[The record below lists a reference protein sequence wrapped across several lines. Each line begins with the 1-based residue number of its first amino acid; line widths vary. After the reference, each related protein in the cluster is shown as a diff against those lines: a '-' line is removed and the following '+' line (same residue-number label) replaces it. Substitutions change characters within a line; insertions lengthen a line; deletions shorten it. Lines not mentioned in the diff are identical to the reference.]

1 MEGRLLGE
9 NGVWGP
15 IFMISATNA
24 TLGFS
29 RPSVAPM
36 LDGGFAVAFVD
47 GGEVF
52 LRLLH
57 SDGSPVGPP
66 VMANTHT
73 LGTQNDP
80 AVAVL
85 DNGNVAVAWASRNQ
99 AGAESAGDIYL
110 KVFDPQG
117 ASAPPSRLLT
127 AVVRK
132 GVRKG
137 VRGVDLLAKC
147 LPVFAGRI
155 YIGVALTAER
165 GPVNGALSA
174 NQMRPA
180 WWRSTA
186 EPLPCFGP
194 RLATMVL
201 MSLVRHGWASVLACD
216 DKRVHLLP
224 PPPRPSPNALS
235 FVFNSIFCIE
245 PTSHFFLNIFQG
257 V

>member
-1 MEGRLLGE
+1 MVPCLDFFFFGYALSVDFRQQVEHTTHPHPQNTVCQQPLAHTQQWSRFSAATLGWAVEGRLLGE

-117 ASAPPSRLLT
+117 ASAPVIAFVDR
-127 AVVRK
+127 RCEE
-132 GVRKG
+132 GCE
-137 VRGVDLLAKC
+137 GVDCLLNAYPF
-147 LPVFAGRI
+147 LLVE
-155 YIGVALTAER
+155 YI
-165 GPVNGALSA
+165 
-174 NQMRPA
+174 
-180 WWRSTA
+180 
-186 EPLPCFGP
+186 
-194 RLATMVL
+194 
-201 MSLVRHGWASVLACD
+201 
-216 DKRVHLLP
+216 
-224 PPPRPSPNALS
+224 
-235 FVFNSIFCIE
+235 
-245 PTSHFFLNIFQG
+245 
-257 V
+257 